1 MILPLLVIQHFSLSL
16 TCHIEET
23 LSFWLKQIISR
34 NRWHDPRCQ
43 ITNCVYKRRLFFIAT
58 NKLVNKNFHCFVF
71 HVNNNNVIYNNS
83 AKHLNQQ
90 CKFNQQAR
98 ISLAIVLIARQLP
111 PTTNKQYKSST
122 KMAPQ
127 SVLARNCFIVQ
138 NHNTNLQNE
147 SLLLISIVNN
157 VRIILLDS
165 KNDY

>member
-71 HVNNNNVIYNNS
+71 HVNNNNVIYNDS

-90 CKFNQQAR
+90 CEFNQQAR
-98 ISLAIVLIARQLP
+98 ISPAIVLIARQLP
-111 PTTNKQYKSST
+111 PTTNEQYKSST
-122 KMAPQ
+122 KMAPL

-157 VRIILLDS
+157 VRAILLDS